1 MPIHQDLLS
10 ILICPKSRKP
20 LRMAT
25 TAELQKINDAVRA
38 GTAKTVG
45 GVEIKEPLDEALL
58 ADGAGA
64 NGGSLV
70 YPVREGIPILLI
82 QEAIPL

>member
-10 ILICPKSRKP
+10 ILICPKSKKP
-20 LRMAT
+20 LRMASS
-25 TAELQKINDAVRA
+25 AEVQRVNDAVRA

-45 GVEIKEPLDEALL
+45 GAEVKEPLEEALF
-58 ADGAGA
+58 ADGAGS